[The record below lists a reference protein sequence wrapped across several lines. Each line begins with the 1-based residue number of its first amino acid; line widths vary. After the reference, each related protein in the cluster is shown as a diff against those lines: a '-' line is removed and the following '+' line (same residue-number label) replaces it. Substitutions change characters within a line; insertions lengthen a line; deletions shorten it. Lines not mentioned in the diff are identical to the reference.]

1 MTIYEFL
8 EKRKKYPEPILS
20 EVLQMNFVW
29 SYNAVRGYYLAALH
43 SSGLSNEQV
52 SLLSSALDAALDNMS
67 IEEAA
72 AYFMECV

>member
-8 EKRKKYPEPILS
+8 EKCKKYPEPVFS
-20 EVLQMNFVW
+20 EVMQINFVW

-52 SLLSSALDAALDNMS
+52 SFLMSALDGAFDNMS
-67 IEEAA
+67 IDEADS
-72 AYFMECV
+72 YFMERV